1 MEKSNTEIL
10 KKKTKYKWLSGTA
23 LLTVHTQDWKSYEG
37 FGGDGKVHSYITLC
51 LKAGTE
57 YDIFQNSCD

>member
-1 MEKSNTEIL
+1 MATMDRKLTQKIL
-10 KKKTKYKWLSGTA
+10 QKKTKYKWSSGTA
-23 LLTVHTQDWKSYEG
+23 LLTVHTQDWKSYLEG

-57 YDIFQNSCD
+57 